1 MASAEAVLKKSAAA
15 RKNFSNGYLVF
26 RTAATKADKKMFRI
40 RNKHARCVAISQD
53 HTTLFLNL
61 HPVKFQQFSAT
72 TSRKK
77 SCSLAREPKRWDDNT
92 GSLQCTDLRA
102 LPQSS
107 HSPCTHKKPKHS
119 YTGCQSYSF
128 SPAANAPNLKRRNTV
143 TFSVYPSISLWWCRQ
158 F

>member
-1 MASAEAVLKKSAAA
+1 MVIWFSELLQPKQIKKCS
-15 RKNFSNGYLVF
+15 GYE
-26 RTAATKADKKMFRI
+26 
-40 RNKHARCVAISQD
+40 ISMQD
-53 HTTLFLNL
+53 AWQFPKITQLFFLNL

-128 SPAANAPNLKRRNTV
+128 SPAANAPNSKRRNTV
-143 TFSVYPSISLWWCRQ
+143 TFSVYPSISL
-158 F
+158 